1 MSAFPLRMA
10 LRELRAGWNHVSYFI
25 ICIAL
30 GVGSIVGV
38 ASLSENLGDAVQHD
52 ARSLMAADV
61 EISTRRALSQQ
72 NIVFLNTFHDQNIH
86 WIHIYEMLAMASDSD
101 ARDTQLV
108 ELKAIQDGYP
118 FYGALKTIP
127 ARPLTTLLG
136 SQPNDDDRFGVLVQ
150 EALLLKLDLAVGD
163 DLLVGH
169 AHFVITGTIQRE
181 PDRIAGAFSLGP
193 RVMISRA
200 GLDAAQL
207 IQPGSRVRHRYLF
220 KIPPTTTPETVKET
234 LRNTLTDT
242 FIQVKTYHEV
252 RPRVQHFLQHLAT
265 YLGLLG
271 LMTLLIGGIGV
282 AESVRSLMRKRLET
296 IATLK
301 CLGASSQT
309 ILTIYLLQALILGA
323 IGSLLGVMFGVAVQ
337 LTLPLFLAS
346 FFPLHPS
353 IQLAPI
359 AIAKGIGMG
368 LITAVT
374 FALWPLIEIQHVRP
388 YVIFRRD
395 VSASATPPITTFRS
409 AFQLRWAPGCVVLL
423 AVVGLTYSHT
433 HSLALGSMFLGFV
446 FAALT
451 LLSLTAW
458 LVTRVTSRL
467 PKFRSLAWRQG
478 LANLSRPGS
487 QTLPIIVSI
496 GLGVMVIMAISLI
509 ERDMV
514 THIGAY
520 RPDTIPSFFF
530 IDIQPDQKHTFLS
543 EISSYIDT
551 AIDPSL
557 NEKSTAT
564 EIRPL
569 IRSRITHIDGVPL
582 LLDEIGQKEDSWYFT
597 REYVLTFLDAF
608 PEHNVLIRGQWWS
621 NTHDGDTPLISI
633 EEDVAEHLGVDV
645 GSVIELDVQGTT
657 VQGTV
662 ANVRRVNWNSL
673 TTNFYMIFS
682 PGSLDQTPMTYVGTV
697 RVPPDAETSLQ
708 QRIIRALPNIT
719 AIRIREVLELAATVI
734 QHMSLSIHFMALFT
748 TIAGLVVLSGA
759 LAATR
764 YQRLYDAAILK
775 ALGSTRGMIART
787 FAVEYAVTG
796 ASAGILGTAL
806 SVGLSWSVLRF
817 MMGIPWTFH
826 PITLLFGVA
835 VTVGLTTAV
844 GFLSTF
850 QVLGQKPLP
859 ILREE

>member
-1 MSAFPLRMA
+1 MILFPLRMA
-10 LRELRAGWNHVSYFI
+10 LRELRAGWAHVSYFI

-52 ARSLMAADV
+52 ARGLMAADV
-61 EISTRRALSQQ
+61 EISTRRALGQQ
-72 NIVFLNTFHDQNIH
+72 DIAFLNDLTSQNVR
-86 WIHIYEMLAMASDSD
+86 WIHIHEMLAMASDTD
-101 ARDTQLV
+101 EHGTQLV

-118 FYGALKTIP
+118 FYGTLKTIP
-127 ARPLTTLLG
+127 ERSLATLLG
-136 SQPNDDDRFGVLVQ
+136 SQANADARYGALIQ
-150 EALLLKLDLAVGD
+150 EALLLKLHLAVGD
-163 DLLVGH
+163 DLQLGH
-169 AHFVITGTIQRE
+169 ARFVITGTIERE

-193 RVMISRA
+193 RVMISRE

-207 IQPGSRVRHRYLF
+207 IQPGSRVRHRYLLQ
-220 KIPPTTTPETVKET
+220 IPPTTTPEAIKTT
-234 LRNTLTDT
+234 LKNTITDE
-242 FIQVKTYHEV
+242 FAKVKTYHEV
-252 RPRVQHFLQHLAT
+252 RPRVQNFLQHLAT

-301 CLGASSQT
+301 CLGASSRT

-323 IGSLLGVMFGVAVQ
+323 IGSLLGVMFGIAIQ

-346 FFPLHPS
+346 FFPLAPS
-353 IQLAPI
+353 LQLAPI
-359 AIAKGIGMG
+359 AIAKSIAMGI
-368 LITAVT
+368 ITAVT
-374 FALWPLIEIQHVRP
+374 FALWPLIEIRHVRP
-388 YVIFRRD
+388 YVIFRKD
-395 VSASATPPITTFRS
+395 VSVSTTTFRS
-409 AFQLRWAPGCVVLL
+409 AFQLKWAPGCVVLL
-423 AVVGLTYSHT
+423 AVLGLTYSHT
-433 HSLALGSMFLGFV
+433 RSITLSSMFLGFV

-458 LVTRVTSRL
+458 LLTRVTSRL
-467 PKFRSLAWRQG
+467 PKFQSLAWRQG

-509 ERDMV
+509 ERDLV

-530 IDIQPDQKHTFLS
+530 IDIQPDQKQPFLN
-543 EISSYIDT
+543 EVASYIGT
-551 AIDPSL
+551 AINPSL
-557 NEKSTAT
+557 KDGSTT
-564 EIRPL
+564 TDIHPL
-569 IRSRITHIDGVPL
+569 IRSRITSIDGAPL
-582 LLDEIGQKEDSWYFT
+582 RHDEIGQKEDSWYFT
-597 REYVLTFLDAF
+597 REYVLTFLDEF

-621 NTHDGDTPLISI
+621 SGDPGNDPLISI

-645 GSVIELDVQGTT
+645 GSVIELDVQGMT
-657 VQGTV
+657 VEGTV

-682 PGSLDQTPMTYVGTV
+682 PGSFDHTPMTYVGTV
-697 RVPPDAETSLQ
+697 RVPPDVETSLQ
-708 QRIIRALPNIT
+708 QQVIRALPNVT
-719 AIRIREVLELAATVI
+719 AIRIREVLELATTVI

-748 TIAGLVVLSGA
+748 TVAGLVVLSGA

-775 ALGSTRGMIART
+775 TLGSTRGMIART

-796 ASAGILGTAL
+796 ASAGILGTTL
-806 SVGLSWSVLRF
+806 SVGLSWSVLHF
-817 MMGIPWTFH
+817 IMEIPWNFH
-826 PITLLFGVA
+826 PGTLLLGV
-835 VTVGLTTAV
+835 VITVGLTTAV

-850 QVLGQKPLP
+850 QILGQKPLP

>member
-136 SQPNDDDRFGVLVQ
+136 SQPNDDDQFGVLVQ

-282 AESVRSLMRKRLET
+282 AESVRSLMRKRL
-296 IATLK
+296 
-301 CLGASSQT
+301 
-309 ILTIYLLQALILGA
+309 
-323 IGSLLGVMFGVAVQ
+323 
-337 LTLPLFLAS
+337 
-346 FFPLHPS
+346 
-353 IQLAPI
+353 
-359 AIAKGIGMG
+359 
-368 LITAVT
+368 
-374 FALWPLIEIQHVRP
+374 
-388 YVIFRRD
+388 
-395 VSASATPPITTFRS
+395 
-409 AFQLRWAPGCVVLL
+409 
-423 AVVGLTYSHT
+423 
-433 HSLALGSMFLGFV
+433 
-446 FAALT
+446 
-451 LLSLTAW
+451 
-458 LVTRVTSRL
+458 
-467 PKFRSLAWRQG
+467 
-478 LANLSRPGS
+478 
-487 QTLPIIVSI
+487 
-496 GLGVMVIMAISLI
+496 
-509 ERDMV
+509 
-514 THIGAY
+514 
-520 RPDTIPSFFF
+520 
-530 IDIQPDQKHTFLS
+530 
-543 EISSYIDT
+543 
-551 AIDPSL
+551 
-557 NEKSTAT
+557 
-564 EIRPL
+564 
-569 IRSRITHIDGVPL
+569 
-582 LLDEIGQKEDSWYFT
+582 
-597 REYVLTFLDAF
+597 
-608 PEHNVLIRGQWWS
+608 
-621 NTHDGDTPLISI
+621 
-633 EEDVAEHLGVDV
+633 
-645 GSVIELDVQGTT
+645 
-657 VQGTV
+657 
-662 ANVRRVNWNSL
+662 
-673 TTNFYMIFS
+673 
-682 PGSLDQTPMTYVGTV
+682 
-697 RVPPDAETSLQ
+697 
-708 QRIIRALPNIT
+708 
-719 AIRIREVLELAATVI
+719 
-734 QHMSLSIHFMALFT
+734 
-748 TIAGLVVLSGA
+748 
-759 LAATR
+759 
-764 YQRLYDAAILK
+764 
-775 ALGSTRGMIART
+775 
-787 FAVEYAVTG
+787 
-796 ASAGILGTAL
+796 
-806 SVGLSWSVLRF
+806 
-817 MMGIPWTFH
+817 
-826 PITLLFGVA
+826 
-835 VTVGLTTAV
+835 
-844 GFLSTF
+844 
-850 QVLGQKPLP
+850 
-859 ILREE
+859 